1 MCYPGRVSSDIRR
14 RLCVP
19 ALLAVSTVS
28 AAPACSDDEKMTEP
42 TTTAATTDATDST
55 TTGTVTGTTMDPT
68 MATMVTGTDTGAVPE
83 CRMIK
88 DQPTC
93 EATPL
98 CMWPP
103 EESECMLDCMQIDDE
118 TVCMA
123 TQEFCT
129 WVDGKCEMLVI

>member
-1 MCYPGRVSSDIRR
+1 M
-14 RLCVP
+14 
-19 ALLAVSTVS
+19 S

-42 TTTAATTDATDST
+42 TTAATADATDST
-55 TTGTVTGTTMDPT
+55 TTGTSSGTTMDP
-68 MATMVTGTDTGAVPE
+68 MVTGTDTGAVPE
-83 CRMIK
+83 CTMIK

-103 EESECMLDCMQIDDE
+103 EESECMLDCMKIDDE
-118 TVCMA
+118 AACMA

-129 WVDGKCEMLVI
+129 WVDGKCEMLLI